1 MTLSTTF
8 ISLYTA
14 AVAAVSF
21 SATLFLMRDRLSLVE
36 EAKLIL
42 DRVDDADGQWWGV
55 EDGPQPARRRAV
67 VAFWRRA
74 LDRRRSDGSR
84 RRPAGPTGDPATATR
99 PTAVGQASAVGP
111 ASAVRR
117 PEADAEVTAYID
129 VVPPYPAVDY
139 HGRHTATGAYPQVP
153 STRQAFL

>member
-8 ISLYTA
+8 LSLYTA

-42 DRVDDADGQWWGV
+42 DRVDEADEQWWGAD
-55 EDGPQPARRRAV
+55 DGPQTARRRTV

-74 LDRRRSDGSR
+74 LDRRRPDGSR
-84 RRPAGPTGDPATATR
+84 WRPTGPAGDPAHL
-99 PTAVGQASAVGP
+99 PTAVGQASP
-111 ASAVRR
+111 VRR
-117 PEADAEVTAYID
+117 PEADPEVTAYID
-129 VVPPYPAVDY
+129 AVPPYPAVDY

-153 STRQAFL
+153 STRQAYL